1 VGDGIVQ
8 SEGLDPSGPASPR
21 RGAGTAALIVVLI
34 ALSFQTGSAIAVNVI
49 DAIGIVEALWLRTAV
64 AAIILGALRPRFLRL
79 PPRGQRLPVAAL
91 TLALLG
97 MNASFYAAISHVPV
111 GLVVSIE
118 FLGPLT
124 VAVLGSRR
132 PLDYVWIALAAAG
145 VVLLGGPTSAVS
157 SLGLGFSLLAAFFW
171 AAYLLLAKRA
181 LRDMDPL
188 PVTTLMLAGSA
199 ALLTPVLIA
208 TGPQVSGHV
217 GAIGLGVLVAVLSS
231 AIPYFLEFVAL
242 RLVPAATYGVLLSI
256 EPAAGAL
263 TGFLIL
269 SQRLSLLEITAMAA
283 VMVAAAGASWT
294 SGAGREL
301 EVPTA

>member
-1 VGDGIVQ
+1 MGDGVVHPK
-8 SEGLDPSGPASPR
+8 ELDSAGATPRR
-21 RGAGTAALIVVLI
+21 RGAGTAALIVVVI
-34 ALSFQTGSAIAVNVI
+34 AFSFQTGSAVAVKVI
-49 DAIGIVEALWLRTAV
+49 DSVGIVEALWLRTAV
-64 AAIILGALRPRFLRL
+64 AALILAVLRPRSLRL

-97 MNASFYAAISHVPV
+97 MNASFYAAISNAPV

-124 VAVLGSRR
+124 VAVIGSRR
-132 PLDYVWIALAAAG
+132 PLDFLWIALAGAG
-145 VVLLGGPTSAVS
+145 VVLLGGPTSSVS
-157 SLGLGFSLLAAFFW
+157 GLGLAFSLLAACFW

-208 TGPQVSGHV
+208 TGPHIAGYA
-217 GAIGLGVLVAVLSS
+217 GAIALGVLVAVLSS
-231 AIPYFLEFVAL
+231 AFPYFLEFVAL
-242 RLVPAATYGVLLSI
+242 RLVPASTYGVLLSV
-256 EPAAGAL
+256 EPAIGAL

-269 SQRLSLLEITAMAA
+269 SQRLTALEIVAMVA

-301 EVPTA
+301 EV